1 MMEQSREGHW
11 LFLIETDDRP
21 GAAAALAMVFSGRGI
36 QIESFIGYGDP
47 AYSAGRDTGIIV
59 ITFKAF
65 RHRMEM
71 VQRVLQRLEVVHTV
85 DCSDYDA
92 DESLVKTATV
102 ALNRW
107 DEAVENQLRDFDL
120 DLHSPRQ
127 GASHPI
133 AILSGRPAEVDRAV
147 STLNERTWLASATY
161 AFLPPGPTVEKS

>member
-1 MMEQSREGHW
+1 MEQSREGHW

-47 AYSAGRDTGIIV
+47 VYSAGRDTGIIV

-85 DCSDYDA
+85 DCRDYA

-102 ALNRW
+102 SLSRW
-107 DEAVENQLRDFDL
+107 DETVENMLHDFDL
-120 DLHSPRQ
+120 DLTSPRED
-127 GASHPI
+127 APHPI
-133 AILSGRPAEVDRAV
+133 AILSGRPVEVDRAV
-147 STLNERTWLASATY
+147 STLSERAWLASATY
-161 AFLPPGPTVEKS
+161 AFLPPHSTAAGD

>member
-1 MMEQSREGHW
+1 MEQSREGHW

-47 AYSAGRDTGIIV
+47 VYSAGRDTGIIV

-85 DCSDYDA
+85 DCRDYA

-102 ALNRW
+102 CLNRW
-107 DEAVENQLRDFDL
+107 DEAVGNLLSDFDL
-120 DLHSPRQ
+120 DLHPPRQ
-127 GASHPI
+127 EVSAPI
-133 AILSGRPAEVDRAV
+133 AVLSGRPPEVDRAV
-147 STLNERTWLASATY
+147 SALSQRAWLASATY
-161 AFLPPGPTVEKS
+161 AFLPPHAASAKV